1 MGTGDTLISIVVPV
15 YGTEAYLPQCVESLL
30 AQTHSH
36 LELILID
43 DGSPDH
49 CGTLCDRYGEQDR
62 RILVIH
68 QENQGVSAARNAGVK
83 AAHGQYIAFVDSDD
97 WVEPDYLVELLQAA
111 EQSEADAVVEVSGAQ
126 VCVWTGPE
134 ALRQLCYQKQ
144 FDTAP
149 WGKLFRTELAQKT
162 PFPEVIFFEDLA
174 AVCRMIGGAQRVAG
188 LSGMRYHYRQNPKG
202 TMNGGDVRRL
212 LDELRAADMM
222 YDYAKSVLDSD
233 IRAAESRKFSAYCQV
248 LMKLPRDGYDDVRAQ
263 TWDYLRRVRGTILRD
278 RNARMK
284 NRMAALL
291 TWLGEPLMRLLW
303 SVTT

>member
-1 MGTGDTLISIVVPV
+1 MGSGDTLISIVVPV
-15 YGTEAYLPQCVESLL
+15 YGTEVYLPQCVESLL

-49 CGTLCDRYGEQDR
+49 CGALCDHYGKQDR

-97 WVEPDYLVELLQAA
+97 WVEPDYLAALLQAA
-111 EQSEADAVVEVSGAQ
+111 EQSEADAVVEVSGAWTD
-126 VCVWTGPE
+126 VWTGPE

-149 WGKLFRTELAQKT
+149 WGKLFRTELVQKT
-162 PFPEVIFFEDLA
+162 PFPEGMFFEDLA
-174 AVCRMIGGAQRVAG
+174 VVCRMIGGAGRVAG
-188 LSGMRYHYRQNPKG
+188 LAGMRYHYRKNPKG

-222 YDYAKSVLDSD
+222 YDYVKSVLGNDAG
-233 IRAAESRKFSAYCQV
+233 AAKSRKFSACCQV
-248 LMKLPRDGYDDVRAQ
+248 LMKLPRNGYDDVCAQ
-263 TWDYLRRVRGTILRD
+263 VWDYLRRVRGTILRD

-291 TWLGEPLMRLLW
+291 TWLGEPILRLLW

>member
-162 PFPEVIFFEDLA
+162 PFPEGIFFED
-174 AVCRMIGGAQRVAG
+174 
-188 LSGMRYHYRQNPKG
+188 S
-202 TMNGGDVRRL
+202 
-212 LDELRAADMM
+212 
-222 YDYAKSVLDSD
+222 
-233 IRAAESRKFSAYCQV
+233 
-248 LMKLPRDGYDDVRAQ
+248 
-263 TWDYLRRVRGTILRD
+263 
-278 RNARMK
+278 
-284 NRMAALL
+284 
-291 TWLGEPLMRLLW
+291 
-303 SVTT
+303 